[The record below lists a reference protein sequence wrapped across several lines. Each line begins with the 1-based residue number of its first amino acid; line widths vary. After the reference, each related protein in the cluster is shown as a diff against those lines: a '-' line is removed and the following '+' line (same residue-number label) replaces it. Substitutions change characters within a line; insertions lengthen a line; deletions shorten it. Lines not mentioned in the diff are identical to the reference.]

1 MKAEPKF
8 EGPGPKT
15 TVGIENKKHKR
26 GRVWKSSKKFEKL
39 KGGQCGENV
48 VSKGKS
54 SMNCGCRAR
63 QSQTEQGRGH
73 KLVAC
78 GSDLDICLA
87 DVFCLHDAFF
97 PVFIEPNILKWGF
110 DIKIWIS
117 GFS

>member
-1 MKAEPKF
+1 ME
-8 EGPGPKT
+8 EL
-15 TVGIENKKHKR
+15 KKR
-26 GRVWKSSKKFEKL
+26 
-39 KGGQCGENV
+39 GQCGENV

-87 DVFCLHDAFF
+87 DVFCLHGVVFSP
-97 PVFIEPNILKWGF
+97 PVLIEPNILQWGS